1 MKKGIIVLWLFVAAM
16 GISVQAQQ
24 CHNELDY
31 GGSNDRTGLNTEAIA
46 KAIDDAANK
55 GGGTVYFPAGKY
67 ITGPIHFKSNITLFI
82 DAGAELHFSDDFDH
96 YLPMVESRWEGTEV
110 TNFSPL
116 IYAVDVEN
124 IAIVG

>member
-1 MKKGIIVLWLFVAAM
+1 MIKKGAIVLWMFVGTM
-16 GISVQAQQ
+16 GMSAQAQQ
-24 CHNELDY
+24 FYNVLAH
-31 GGSNDRTGLNTEAIA
+31 GGSNDSTALDLDAIA
-46 KAIDDAANK
+46 KASDAAASK

-110 TNFSPL
+110 T
-116 IYAVDVEN
+116 
-124 IAIVG
+124 